1 MSVNAEGKVFLQD
14 TELSTSELVPKLLA
28 ISENRTERRV
38 FVRGDKG
45 VNYGRIMET
54 MAAITRGGFTK
65 VALLAEQ
72 TGEPSP
78 LSAFGRISR

>member
-1 MSVNAEGKVFLQD
+1 
-14 TELSTSELVPKLLA
+14 
-28 ISENRTERRV
+28 V

-45 VNYGRIMET
+45 VNYGRITET